1 MAPKVIS
8 VAWDHFTDKG
18 QQMAECNICK
28 IQFSFKSSVSNLT
41 KHLKRKHPFVSLVRR
56 NDVPAPVIAAQTNQQ
71 SSTSNQPAG
80 IVQQSEGEERP
91 STNLVKT
98 TVAYFKRSAQ
108 AWEKLK
114 KYQEQ
119 AGKSPKRPLQCV
131 STRWN
136 STFYML
142 QRFVELKEEVNSAL
156 SNLNAISI
164 SLTAVEWKLCE
175 HICNILK
182 PCEEVTREVSA
193 QKYITGS
200 LVIPITTGL
209 VKSLENINSNTYL
222 DTAQKLQQDL
232 LAAIKNRFIHLD
244 KSGTFTTCM
253 FLDPRFKLY
262 FEDQYVADTTKQRII
277 EMITTIINKEDRN
290 YPQIENEEQQLSDQA
305 ANPPPQ
311 LQINLVW
318 QHYAEKMKNIQPKGT
333 ATSRAILEVQR
344 YLDDKVVLP
353 SENISPLEWW
363 KRRKDVYPHL
373 YALALKKL
381 NAMATSVPCERL
393 FSSCGLLLND
403 RRTRLGTRKVQQ
415 LMFLNQNS

>member
-1 MAPKVIS
+1 
-8 VAWDHFTDKG
+8 
-18 QQMAECNICK
+18 
-28 IQFSFKSSVSNLT
+28 
-41 KHLKRKHPFVSLVRR
+41 
-56 NDVPAPVIAAQTNQQ
+56 
-71 SSTSNQPAG
+71 
-80 IVQQSEGEERP
+80 
-91 STNLVKT
+91 
-98 TVAYFKRSAQ
+98 
-108 AWEKLK
+108 
-114 KYQEQ
+114 
-119 AGKSPKRPLQCV
+119 
-131 STRWN
+131 
-136 STFYML
+136 
-142 QRFVELKEEVNSAL
+142 
-156 SNLNAISI
+156 
-164 SLTAVEWKLCE
+164 
-175 HICNILK
+175 
-182 PCEEVTREVSA
+182 
-193 QKYITGS
+193 
-200 LVIPITTGL
+200 
-209 VKSLENINSNTYL
+209 
-222 DTAQKLQQDL
+222 
-232 LAAIKNRFIHLD
+232 
-244 KSGTFTTCM
+244 M

-290 YPQIENEEQQLSDQA
+290 NPQIQNEEQQLSDQA

-353 SENISPLEWW
+353 CENISSLEWW
-363 KRRKDVYPHL
+363 KKRKDVYPHL